1 MADIQV
7 ERVGG
12 ELKRFGVTGQS
23 ASFEVVSPF
32 EPSGDQPEAIAS
44 LVKGVEDG
52 DRYQVLLGVTGSG
65 KTFTMA
71 KTIEALGK
79 PTLVMAPNKTLAAQL
94 ASELKEFFP
103 HNAVVYFVSYY
114 DYYQPE
120 AYVPQSDTYIEKDS
134 SINEEVEMLR
144 HQATASLL
152 SRRDVIVVA
161 SVSCIYG
168 IGSPEDYA
176 GLAPN
181 VDKKAPLERDEFIHA
196 LIDIQYDRND
206 YDLARGTF
214 RVRGD
219 VVDVYPP
226 YAEHPLRFEFFGDEV
241 ELIAEIDE
249 VTGELLRE
257 YDAIPVWPASHYVT
271 EKPKVTAALKT
282 IEEECEQRVAEL
294 KAEDKLLE
302 AQRLQQRTDYDLEML
317 ETMGYC
323 NGIENYSRHLDGRK
337 PGEPPFTLIDYF
349 PKDMLCII
357 DESHVTV
364 PQIRGMHEGDRS
376 RKVTLVE
383 HGFRL
388 PSALD
393 NRPLRFDEFEARI
406 PQFIYVSATPG
417 DYELRVSQNDVEQ
430 IIRPTGLLDPKIDVR
445 PVRGQIDDLLDEIR
459 ERVARHERVL
469 VTTLTK
475 RMAEDLTDHLLDAD
489 IKVNYMHSDTATLDR
504 VEILRDLRT
513 GKIDVLV
520 GINLL
525 REGLDLPEVSL
536 VAILDADKEGFLRNR
551 RSLIQTI
558 GRAARNAD
566 GKVIMYA
573 GTVTESMRE
582 AIDET
587 NRRRG
592 IQMAFNEEHGIEPKT
607 VRKAIND
614 ISSFIAEASE
624 TVGEKNRS
632 RGDSLGHGAF
642 FTPAGAEGD
651 GAVPDGGASTGERLA
666 KELADLPKD
675 ELARIVATMEDDMRS
690 ASEAMDFE
698 EAARLRDAIVHL
710 KAMVEGT
717 TEDEVISALRRDAR
731 KGSTFASGRKRT
743 GVRARTKH

>member
-1 MADIQV
+1 MAAFEV

-12 ELKRFGVTGQS
+12 ELKRFGAAGEDVH
-23 ASFEVVSPF
+23 FEAVAPY
-32 EPSGDQPEAIAS
+32 EPSGDQPQAIES
-44 LVKGVEDG
+44 LVRGVEAG

-71 KTIEALGK
+71 KTIEAVGK

-94 ASELKEFFP
+94 ASELREFFP
-103 HNAVVYFVSYY
+103 NNAVVYFVSYY

-181 VDKKAPLERDEFIHA
+181 VDKKVPLERDDFIHA

-282 IEEECEQRVAEL
+282 IEEECEQRVSEL

-302 AQRLQQRTDYDLEML
+302 AQRLQQRTDYDLELL
-317 ETMGYC
+317 ETMGFC
-323 NGIENYSRHLDGRK
+323 TGIENYSRHLDGRR

-406 PQFIYVSATPG
+406 PQFVYVSATPG
-417 DYELRVSQNDVEQ
+417 DYELRVSQNNVEQ

-459 ERVARHERVL
+459 ERTARHERVL

-475 RMAEDLTDHLLDAD
+475 RMAEDLTDYLLDAGV
-489 IKVNYMHSDTATLDR
+489 KVNYMHSDTATMDR
-504 VEILRDLRT
+504 VEILRDLRR

-566 GKVIMYA
+566 GEVIMYA
-573 GTVTESMRE
+573 DTVTDSMRE

-587 NRRRG
+587 QRRRE
-592 IQMAFNEEHGIEPKT
+592 IQMAYNEEHHIEPKT

-614 ISSFIAEASE
+614 ISSFIAEATE
-624 TVGEKNRS
+624 NVGKRDRS
-632 RGDSLGHGAF
+632 RGDALGHGEF
-642 FTPAGAEGD
+642 FTPAGGESAAGDVTEQSGSELVQEMTKLPHAELLRVI
-651 GAVPDGGASTGERLA
+651 AA
-666 KELADLPKD
+666 
-675 ELARIVATMEDDMRS
+675 MEEDMRA

-698 EAARLRDAIVHL
+698 QAASLRDALVQL
-710 KAMVEGT
+710 KAVAEGG
-717 TEDEVISALRRDAR
+717 TEEEIIERLRAGAR
-731 KGSTFASGRKRT
+731 KGSAFGGGRRRNGSK
-743 GVRARTKH
+743 GKK

>member
-1 MADIQV
+1 MTAFEV

-12 ELKRFGVTGQS
+12 ELKRFGVAGEDVH
-23 ASFEVVSPF
+23 FKVVAPY
-32 EPSGDQPEAIAS
+32 EPSGDQPQAIES
-44 LVKGVEDG
+44 LRAGVEAG

-71 KTIEALGK
+71 KTIEAVGK

-94 ASELKEFFP
+94 ASELREFFP
-103 HNAVVYFVSYY
+103 NNAVVYFVSYY

-181 VDKKAPLERDEFIHA
+181 VDKKVPLERDDFIHA

-302 AQRLQQRTDYDLEML
+302 AQRLQQRTDYDLELL
-317 ETMGYC
+317 ETMGFC
-323 NGIENYSRHLDGRK
+323 TGIENYSRHLDGRR

-417 DYELRVSQNDVEQ
+417 DYELRVSQNNVEQ

-459 ERVARHERVL
+459 ERTARHERVL

-475 RMAEDLTDHLLDAD
+475 RMAEDLTDYLLDAGV
-489 IKVNYMHSDTATLDR
+489 KVNYMHSDTATMDR
-504 VEILRDLRT
+504 VEILRDLRR

-558 GRAARNAD
+558 GRAARNAE
-566 GKVIMYA
+566 GEVIMYA
-573 GTVTESMRE
+573 DTVTDSMRE

-587 NRRRG
+587 QRRRE
-592 IQMAFNEEHGIEPKT
+592 IQMAYNEEHHIEPKT

-614 ISSFIAEASE
+614 ISSFIAEATE
-624 TVGEKNRS
+624 NVGKRDRS
-632 RGDSLGHGAF
+632 RGDTLGHGEF
-642 FTPAGAEGD
+642 FTPAGGESAAGD
-651 GAVPDGGASTGERLA
+651 TPERTGSELVQEMA
-666 KELADLPKD
+666 KLPRNELLRVIA
-675 ELARIVATMEDDMRS
+675 AMEEDMRA

-698 EAARLRDAIVHL
+698 QAANLRDALVQL
-710 KAMVEGT
+710 KAVAEGG
-717 TEDEVISALRRDAR
+717 TEEEIIERLRAGAR
-731 KGSTFASGRKRT
+731 KGSAFGGGRRRT
-743 GVRARTKH
+743 GFKGKK